1 MSLTQTRAKTW
12 SNVLLFNLDLIDSSP
27 PQKINASRTEWYG
40 RIKGE
45 WTDFNIPSWIFVSH
59 NVVNE
64 IRFENFSI
72 DFNQL
77 LKLVRSSVK
86 LIWRDWAKPIKIKK
100 SQNKSCIRRF
110 KNNRLSSLLKL
121 LPKISLYLFQ
131 SNEHRIIYC
140 KLHRY
145 RNTKVFIYVEIV
157 QGGKI

>member
-1 MSLTQTRAKTW
+1 MISKCFSVSFRPNRLFSPSKNKCFKNWMVW
-12 SNVLLFNLDLIDSSP
+12 SDKGWMNWLKHLL
-27 PQKINASRTEWYG
+27 
-40 RIKGE
+40 
-45 WTDFNIPSWIFVSH
+45 SWIFVSH

-77 LKLVRSSVK
+77 LKLVRSSDK

-121 LPKISLYLFQ
+121 LPKI
-131 SNEHRIIYC
+131 NII
-140 KLHRY
+140 
-145 RNTKVFIYVEIV
+145 FIPIKWTSYNLLQIT
-157 QGGKI
+157 

>member
-1 MSLTQTRAKTW
+1 VSLTQTRAKTW

-72 DFNQL
+72 DLSQL
-77 LKLVRSSVK
+77 LKLVRSSDK
-86 LIWRDWAKPIKIKK
+86 LIWAKPIKIKK

-121 LPKISLYLFQ
+121 LPKI
-131 SNEHRIIYC
+131 NII
-140 KLHRY
+140 
-145 RNTKVFIYVEIV
+145 FIPIKWTSYNLLQIT
-157 QGGKI
+157 